1 MRDSA
6 HTRQILLMLLSI
18 LLLPS
23 ALALAQDDT
32 AETGDGCPGYV
43 IQLRDTLD
51 VIGQNLNVSVVALQ
65 QANNLYKPA
74 DVRAGDCLIIPED
87 APAYG
92 VYPALDEFADDSAGI
107 GGGVEGEP
115 YVIQPRD
122 TLDVIAQAYNISL
135 VSLQYANNLFSVKDV
150 KPGMTIIIPA
160 DAPPYGVFPALDQF
174 SDETL
179 GQGGATIE
187 GEPYV
192 IQPRDTL
199 DVIAQAYNISLVSLQ
214 YANNLFSVKDVK
226 PGMTIIIPADAPP
239 YGTYP
244 ALDQFTD
251 ETAGAGGGVE
261 GEVYVVQ
268 LRDSLDGIGARFNAD
283 VDCLASQNRLS
294 KSDYIY
300 AGLALVIPDDCGPY
314 SGFDVVPAQLPATTD
329 STEEAVPLGEGDSG

>member
-160 DAPPYGVFPALDQF
+160 DAPPYG
-174 SDETL
+174 
-179 GQGGATIE
+179 
-187 GEPYV
+187 
-192 IQPRDTL
+192 
-199 DVIAQAYNISLVSLQ
+199 
-214 YANNLFSVKDVK
+214 
-226 PGMTIIIPADAPP
+226 
-239 YGTYP
+239 TYP

-329 STEEAVPLGEGDSG
+329 STTEEAVPLGEGDSG